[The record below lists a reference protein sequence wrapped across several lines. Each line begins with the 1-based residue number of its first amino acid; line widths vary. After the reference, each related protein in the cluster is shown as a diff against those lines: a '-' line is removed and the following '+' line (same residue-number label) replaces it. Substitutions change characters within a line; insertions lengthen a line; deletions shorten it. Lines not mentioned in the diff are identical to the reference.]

1 MEIEVN
7 GLPVVILQP
16 CDLLAFLQ
24 DSELIAM
31 GISLDDLTQIV
42 VAVNMHMI
50 HIDDYDKYE
59 VQSGDRIDILSAVVG
74 G

>member
-24 DSELIAM
+24 DPELIAM

>member
-16 CDLLAFLQ
+16 CDLLVFLQ
-24 DSELIAM
+24 DPELIAM

>member
-7 GLPVVILQP
+7 GLPVVILKP
-16 CDLLAFLQ
+16 CDLLVFLQ
-24 DSELIAM
+24 DPELIAM

-59 VQSGDRIDILSAVVG
+59 VQSGDRIDILSSVVG